1 MNEGGSGVWSG
12 FCIYSRCMLML
23 VVNKA
28 SFSILV
34 SSNE

>member
-1 MNEGGSGVWSG
+1 MRVGVG
-12 FCIYSRCMLML
+12 FGLVSVFIVVVCWML